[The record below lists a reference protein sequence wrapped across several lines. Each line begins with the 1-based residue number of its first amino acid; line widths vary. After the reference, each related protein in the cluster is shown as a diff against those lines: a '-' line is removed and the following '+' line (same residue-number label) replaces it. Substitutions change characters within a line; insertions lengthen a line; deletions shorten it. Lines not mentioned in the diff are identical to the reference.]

1 MSNSKATKF
10 PADGTVARRVAV
22 LVDTST
28 SWGRRIIEGVHR
40 YQSVHANWQLFV
52 EPRGVE
58 QRRWLPPGWRGDGVI
73 ARVGFP
79 ELAEQLKQL
88 AVPVI
93 NVSGI
98 DVPGA
103 DFPRVVTDQRRSA
116 RMAAEHLLDCGFRH
130 FGYFSLLGLD
140 YVAAHQRAFRELV
153 EDAGFHCSGYAAQPR
168 EAGEESEWTIDA
180 ERLTRWLRSLPKP
193 VAILTWNTGS
203 AREVVYACTAAG
215 LKIPEEV
222 SVMSGS
228 DDDLFCKVAP
238 VPISAVNPAAEEI
251 GYRAAQELDQ
261 LMRDP
266 GASPLADVQIPP
278 LGVVA
283 RQSTE
288 TLAVEDAALVKA
300 LRYIREDPARAMRVD
315 DVAQHAGMCRRTLE
329 QRFNKLLGRSPAA
342 EIRRVRIERAIGLLQ
357 TTDLPVSVVAEKSG
371 FSTAEYMASVFRTH
385 LQVAPLHYRKRGKQ

>member
-1 MSNSKATKF
+1 MSTPRTSIK
-10 PADGTVARRVAV
+10 PSRRVAV

-28 SWGRRIIEGVHR
+28 SWGRRIIEGLHQYESEHSR
-40 YQSVHANWQLFV
+40 WQLFV

-58 QRRWLPPGWRGDGVI
+58 QRRWLPPGWTGDGVI
-73 ARVGFP
+73 ARIGFP
-79 ELAEQLKQL
+79 ELADQLQKL
-88 AVPVI
+88 ALPVV

-98 DVPGA
+98 ELPGV
-103 DFPRVVTDQRRSA
+103 DFPRVITNQKESA
-116 RMAAEHLLDCGFRH
+116 RMAAEHFLNSGFRH

-140 YVAAHQRAFRELV
+140 YVAEHQQAFR
-153 EDAGFHCSGYAAQPR
+153 AITAASGCECPVYSAAPR
-168 EAGEESEWTIDA
+168 LGAGEPDWMLDLEGVVA
-180 ERLTRWLRSLPKP
+180 WLEALPKP

-251 GYRAAQELDQ
+251 GYRAAAELDQ

-278 LGVVA
+278 LGVVS

-288 TLAVEDAALVKA
+288 TLAVDDAALVKA

-315 DVAQHAGMCRRTLE
+315 DVAQHAGLCRRTLE

>member
-1 MSNSKATKF
+1 MTVPKATKL
-10 PADGTVARRVAV
+10 PVTTAVARRVAV

-58 QRRWLPPGWRGDGVI
+58 QRRWLPAGWRGDGVI

-103 DFPRVVTDQRRSA
+103 DFPRVVTDQRGSA
-116 RMAAEHLLDCGFRH
+116 RMAAEHLLACGFRH

-153 EDAGFHCSGYAAQPR
+153 ESVGCDCSGYAAQPR
-168 EAGEESEWTIDA
+168 EAGDESEWTIDA
-180 ERLTRWLRSLPKP
+180 ERLTRWLLSLPKP

-215 LKIPEEV
+215 LKLSLIH
-222 SVMSGS
+222 
-228 DDDLFCKVAP
+228 
-238 VPISAVNPAAEEI
+238 I
-251 GYRAAQELDQ
+251 
-261 LMRDP
+261 
-266 GASPLADVQIPP
+266 
-278 LGVVA
+278 
-283 RQSTE
+283 
-288 TLAVEDAALVKA
+288 
-300 LRYIREDPARAMRVD
+300 
-315 DVAQHAGMCRRTLE
+315 
-329 QRFNKLLGRSPAA
+329 
-342 EIRRVRIERAIGLLQ
+342 
-357 TTDLPVSVVAEKSG
+357 
-371 FSTAEYMASVFRTH
+371 
-385 LQVAPLHYRKRGKQ
+385 

>member
-1 MSNSKATKF
+1 MSLRKPNASE
-10 PADGTVARRVAV
+10 PSRVAV

-52 EPRGVE
+52 EPRGIE
-58 QRRWLPPGWRGDGVI
+58 QRRWLPPGWKGDGVI

-79 ELAEQLKQL
+79 ELAEQLKEL
-88 AVPVI
+88 RVPVI

-98 DVPGA
+98 ELPDV
-103 DFPRVVTDQRRSA
+103 DFPRVVTDQEESA
-116 RMAAEHLLDCGFRH
+116 RMAAEHLLDCGFRN

-140 YVAAHQRAFRELV
+140 YVAAHQQAFREIV
-153 EDAGFHCSGYAAQPR
+153 KDAGYPCSGYAAQPNPGTD
-168 EAGEESEWTIDA
+168 EPEWTIDVG
-180 ERLTRWLRSLPKP
+180 RLTRWLLALPKP
-193 VAILTWNTGS
+193 VAVLTWNTSS
-203 AREVVYACTAAG
+203 ARELLYACAAAG
-215 LKIPEEV
+215 LKVPEEV

-251 GYRAAQELDQ
+251 GYRAAAELD
-261 LMRDP
+261 LMMTRT
-266 GASPLADVQIPP
+266 GAAPPADVQIPP
-278 LGVVA
+278 LGVVT

-288 TLAVEDAALVKA
+288 TLAVEDQALVKA
-300 LRYIREDPARAMRVD
+300 LRYIRQDPARAMRVD
-315 DVAQHAGMCRRTLE
+315 DVAQHAGLCRRTLE

-342 EIRRVRIERAIGLLQ
+342 EIRRVRIERAIELLQ
-357 TTDLPVSVVAEKSG
+357 HTELPVSAVAEKSG

-385 LQVAPLHYRKRGKQ
+385 LHVAPLHYRKRGKP

>member
-1 MSNSKATKF
+1 MNDPKPNTLHPK
-10 PADGTVARRVAV
+10 RVAV

-40 YQSVHANWQLFV
+40 YQRVNADWQLFV

-58 QRRWLPPGWRGDGVI
+58 QRRWLPQGWKGDGVI

-98 DVPGA
+98 ELPGV
-103 DFPRVVTDQRRSA
+103 DFPRVVTDQGESA
-116 RMAAEHLLDCGFRH
+116 RMAAEHLLDCGFRN

-140 YVAAHQRAFRELV
+140 YVAAHQQAFREIV
-153 EDAGFHCSGYAAQPR
+153 KEAGYSCSGYAAQPSP
-168 EAGEESEWTIDA
+168 GTEEPEWTIDVS
-180 ERLTRWLRSLPKP
+180 RLTRWLRALPKP
-193 VAILTWNTGS
+193 VAVLTWNTSS
-203 AREVVYACTAAG
+203 ARELLYACAAAG
-215 LKIPEEV
+215 LKVPEEV

-251 GYRAAQELDQ
+251 GYRAAAELD
-261 LMRDP
+261 LMMTRP
-266 GASPLADVQIPP
+266 GDEAPADVQIPP
-278 LGVVA
+278 LGVVT

-288 TLAVEDAALVKA
+288 TLAVEDKALVKA
-300 LRYIREDPARAMRVD
+300 LRFIREDPARAMRVD
-315 DVAQHAGMCRRTLE
+315 DVAHHAGLCRRTLE

-342 EIRRVRIERAIGLLQ
+342 EIRRVRIDRAIELLQ
-357 TTDLPVSVVAEKSG
+357 RTELPVSVVAEKSG

-385 LQVAPLHYRKRGKQ
+385 LNVAPLHYRKRGKP

>member
-1 MSNSKATKF
+1 MNDTK
-10 PADGTVARRVAV
+10 PNTLHPKRVAV

-40 YQSVHANWQLFV
+40 YQRVNADWQLFV

-58 QRRWLPPGWRGDGVI
+58 QRRWLPQGWKGDGVI

-98 DVPGA
+98 ELPGV
-103 DFPRVVTDQRRSA
+103 DFPRVVTDQGESA
-116 RMAAEHLLDCGFRH
+116 RMAAEHLLDCGFRN

-140 YVAAHQRAFRELV
+140 YVAAHQQAFREIV
-153 EDAGFHCSGYAAQPR
+153 KEAGYSCSGYAAQPSP
-168 EAGEESEWTIDA
+168 GTEEPEWTIDVS
-180 ERLTRWLRSLPKP
+180 RLTRWLRALPKP
-193 VAILTWNTGS
+193 VAVLTWNTSS
-203 AREVVYACTAAG
+203 ARELLYACAAAG
-215 LKIPEEV
+215 LKVPEEV

-251 GYRAAQELDQ
+251 GYRAAAELD
-261 LMRDP
+261 LMMTRP
-266 GASPLADVQIPP
+266 GDEAPADVQIPP
-278 LGVVA
+278 LGVVT

-288 TLAVEDAALVKA
+288 TLAVEDKALVKA
-300 LRYIREDPARAMRVD
+300 LRFIREDPARAMRVD
-315 DVAQHAGMCRRTLE
+315 DVAHHAGLCRRTLE

-342 EIRRVRIERAIGLLQ
+342 EIRRVRIDRAIELLQ
-357 TTDLPVSVVAEKSG
+357 RTELPVSVVAEKSG

-385 LQVAPLHYRKRGKQ
+385 LNVAPLHYRKRGKP